1 MADIKRDSKTG
12 AILSTDAV
20 ALDKYKLERNYY
32 RKVDRIQTDLVEIK
46 RSIIE
51 IYERI
56 EKLEE
61 R

>member
-1 MADIKRDSKTG
+1 MSNIKRDQKSR
-12 AILSTDAV
+12 AVLSTDAV

-32 RKVDRIQTDLVEIK
+32 RKVDRICNDLVDIK

-56 EKLEE
+56 EKLENN
-61 R
+61 